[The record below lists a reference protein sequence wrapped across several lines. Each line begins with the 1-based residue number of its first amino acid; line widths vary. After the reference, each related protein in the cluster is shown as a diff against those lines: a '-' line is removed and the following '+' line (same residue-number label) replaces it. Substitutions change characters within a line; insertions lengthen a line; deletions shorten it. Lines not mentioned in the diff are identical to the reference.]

1 MVVKVKDVMVRDVIT
16 VDAMVPLVKAL
27 ELMFEKSV
35 KSLVILPRNESD
47 AFGMLTFR
55 DIARKVIAGNEQ
67 IDMLNVFDLMNKPC
81 YNVHEELDIR
91 YAAKK
96 MTDIGVSRLLV
107 TKGNTL
113 VGVVSLTDLVK
124 SLVENRG

>member
-124 SLVENRG
+124 SLVKNRG